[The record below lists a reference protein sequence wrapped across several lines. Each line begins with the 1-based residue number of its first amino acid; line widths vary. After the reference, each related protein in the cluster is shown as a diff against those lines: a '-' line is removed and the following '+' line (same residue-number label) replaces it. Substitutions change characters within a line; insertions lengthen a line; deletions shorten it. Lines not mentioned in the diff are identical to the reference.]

1 MEKQQID
8 TIVLVKDINASKT
21 FYRETIGLELLH
33 DWESMVIFR
42 NRLALHQADL
52 VEPKEIVASFLD
64 LKSIGSSNLIIYI
77 GTVDISVEFAR
88 LQEKGVEFIHGIVEL
103 PWQKI
108 FRIRDIDG
116 YVIEIGEEK
125 ST

>member
-1 MEKQQID
+1 M
-8 TIVLVKDINASKT
+8 KDVNASKN

-33 DWESMVIFR
+33 DWKSMVIFK

-52 VEPKEIVASFLD
+52 VLPKEIVASFID
-64 LKSIGSSNLIIYI
+64 LKTIGSSNLIICI
-77 GTVDISVEFAR
+77 GTVDITVEFAR
-88 LQEKGVEFIHGIVEL
+88 LTEKGVESIHGIVEL